1 MYRIKQNSANNRTYS
16 AFIKT
21 INSHLY
27 HYANNNPVIY
37 TDPNG
42 TDATNRQKYHIA
54 GKLEKSMGTD
64 DSCDIKVNIPRF
76 NPDGSQIFNSDGSPS
91 YIKNIDTLI
100 IAPGETAYGSF
111 DWVMDYKGNYY
122 KVTAKI
128 GTVDFIVMD
137 EYLAIDSLDSLML
150 NETGD
155 LVKKIGN
162 KFLGSNLILSGV
174 KLKDSAEAI
183 ELEGLWG
190 QTIKE
195 EAGLPSQWM
204 LNYNTLVD
212 QYSLRKYLNENER
225 IKRQIEE
232 LNKILSEGLYW

>member
-1 MYRIKQNSANNRTYS
+1 MKTRILFSKNC
-16 AFIKT
+16 
-21 INSHLY
+21 HLY
-27 HYANNNPVIY
+27 NYANNNPITY

-111 DWVMDYKGNYY
+111 DGAMDYKGNYY

-155 LVKKIGN
+155 LVKRIGN

-174 KLKDSAEAI
+174 KLKDSAEAT